1 MDNTVSTTTSLQMAV
16 FRKVYFWLS
25 IALAITGLTAYIAS
39 NNPAVMNLIMGSRAG
54 IWILLIIQLGMVI
67 YLSARINTMSL
78 QTASMVFVLYSFV
91 MGITFS
97 FIFLVYAKTTIY
109 TCFFITAGTFLVMS
123 LYGFFTKKDLSS
135 WGNLLFMVLIGVI
148 IASVVNFF
156 LKSSTLYY
164 IISYVG
170 VLVFTGLVAYDT
182 QKIKAL
188 IGMENNEQS
197 QKLAII
203 GALALYLDFINIFL
217 FLLRIFGGGNRN

>member
-217 FLLRIFGGGNRN
+217 FLLRIFGGGNRH

>member
-67 YLSARINTMSL
+67 YLSVRINTMSL

>member
-1 MDNTVSTTTSLQMAV
+1 MDNTVAQTTSVQMTL

-25 IALAITGLTAYIAS
+25 IALTITGLTAFVAS

-54 IWILLIIQLGMVI
+54 IWILLIVQLGMVI

-123 LYGFFTKKDLSS
+123 LYGFFTKNDLSS

-188 IGMENNEQS
+188 IGMEDNEQS